1 MRGTLALSIAILV
14 TACSSP
20 RRSLD
25 QTTAT
30 PVRLADARLQETMIG
45 ALAWLED
52 NQIRD
57 RPGRGSSRRDS
68 TSEGDGCRARVRV
81 NAPLLPSLNLPPP
94 KWLPI
99 RNLGGEW
106 VSEIHFLP
114 GRWNLGGLGLVAIQD
129 SDLFSSTSTALPLS
143 LFDDRSLPPE
153 HRFVTGMMRRTH
165 AFSQQ
170 FRRGNGYSFWTELPP
185 EEGTVTR
192 TGPLNI
198 PISIGRAS
206 AAVAITDS
214 FSDFE
219 RISPDAPRGPITRR
233 LFWKFF
239 HGAKSPRRQLPMQ
252 WLATCL
258 DPNRNPEGADALF
271 NIPSDADDTALA
283 VALWH
288 LIGTR
293 SSLQNFVDCQVLAD
307 LEKFRDLGR
316 TREDGRDD
324 WKPHNSGSYLTWLA
338 SESEPTFDRPHR
350 GVIPLGV
357 NNVDA
362 VVNANVVYALALT
375 GRKNAPGYDDAVRT
389 IALAVKKRAWPEA
402 GLYYPQPMMFPYAAA
417 RAFRDGG
424 AQERPML
431 VAMGCLLK
439 DMLQIHEARAQSHP
453 SKKGGFPGGADSSEA
468 LATALGLNAMLN
480 IGAPIARS
488 LGLEERYHKAV
499 NQSVSRL
506 IALRNKSTARDPAT
520 RKLSGRC
527 VVSWRAGA
535 VFASSFQGLAQ
546 WRSEA
551 QTTAIALEAL
561 ARFAMAYD
569 QTSPSASSPR
579 LRLERCDHSPSGLR
593 LLLQAS
599 GTHRH

>member
-1 MRGTLALSIAILV
+1 MLSYFALTATV
-14 TACSSP
+14 VMTACSSP
-20 RRSLD
+20 RRSCE
-25 QTTAT
+25 QTGLISD
-30 PVRLADARLQETMIG
+30 RLADAQLQETMIG

-57 RPGRGSSRRDS
+57 RPGRGTSIRDS
-68 TSEGDGCRARVRV
+68 TSDGDGCRARVRV
-81 NAPLLPSLNLPPP
+81 NAPLLPSLLLPPP

-99 RNLGGEW
+99 HNFGGEW

-114 GRWNLGGLGLVAIQD
+114 GRWTFGDLGLVAIQD

-143 LFDDRSLPPE
+143 LFDDGSLPADQ
-153 HRFVTGMMRRTH
+153 RFVTGMLHRAHT
-165 AFSQQ
+165 FSHR
-170 FRRGNGYSFWTELPP
+170 FRKKDGYTFWTKLPP
-185 EEGTVTR
+185 VEGTVPR

-206 AAVAITDS
+206 AAVAINDS
-214 FSDFE
+214 FSDFA
-219 RISPDAPRGPITRR
+219 RTSPDAPRGFVTRR

-239 HGAKSPRRQLPMQ
+239 SGAKTPGRQLPTQ
-252 WLATCL
+252 WLAACL
-258 DPNRNPEGADALF
+258 NPKTNSEGADSLF
-271 NIPSDADDTALA
+271 NIPADADDTALSA
-283 VALWH
+283 ALWH
-288 LIGTR
+288 LIGMR
-293 SSLQNFVDCQVLAD
+293 SSPQSFVDRQVLAG
-307 LEKFRDLGR
+307 LERFRDLGR

-324 WKPHNSGSYLTWLA
+324 WKRRNSGSFLTWLA
-338 SESEPTFDRPHR
+338 SESEPTFNRPHR

-375 GRKNAPGYDDAVRT
+375 DRRNAPGYDDAVRI
-389 IALAVKKRAWPEA
+389 IALAVEKRAWPEA
-402 GLYYPQPMMFPYAAA
+402 GLYYPQPMMFPYAAT

-424 AQERPML
+424 ARTRPMQ
-431 VAMGCLLK
+431 VAMGRLLI
-439 DMLQIHEARAQSHP
+439 DLLQIHADWAHSHP
-453 SKKGGFPGGADSSEA
+453 LKKGGFPGGADSSEA

-488 LGLEERYHKAV
+488 LGLEERYQKAV

-506 IALRNKSTARDPAT
+506 IANRNKSAARDPAT

-569 QTSPSASSPR
+569 QSSPSNPAPR
-579 LRLERCDHSPSGLR
+579 LQLAKCNHSPSGLR
-593 LLLQAS
+593 LLPQAS
-599 GTHRH
+599 GAHRH